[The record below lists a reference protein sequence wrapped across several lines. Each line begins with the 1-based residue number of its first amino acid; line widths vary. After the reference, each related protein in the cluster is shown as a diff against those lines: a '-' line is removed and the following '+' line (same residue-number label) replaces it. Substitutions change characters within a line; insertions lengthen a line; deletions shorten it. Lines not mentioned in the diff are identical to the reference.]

1 MLPHGTFYEGEL
13 PEGYSLAI
21 TPSEGYVIIDVDK
34 HGDINGFD
42 NIPEDLKKELD
53 NTLHYPTKNDG
64 MHYWVKYTGD
74 SKLANKASNKGIDL
88 RTSKG
93 YVVWYPTEDV
103 RELIENV
110 KESSENLN
118 SWLEDLFGYVK

>member
-13 PEGYSLAI
+13 PSGYSLAI

-42 NIPEDLKKELD
+42 SIPEELKEELS
-53 NTLHYPTKNDG
+53 NTLHYPTKNEG

-74 SKLANKASNKGIDL
+74 NKLANKASNRGIDL

-103 RELIENV
+103 RELIKNV
-110 KESSENLN
+110 KESSKELN
-118 SWLEDLFGYVK
+118 TWLEELFGYVN